1 MEEDRLALQKLIR
14 PLRRRLL
21 FFRWLRWCLIGL
33 SLGSGAA
40 AFVLAASR
48 LWPLPYAKLIACA
61 LLVTGLLA
69 AFIAAVRRGVS
80 LREAARV
87 IDKGEAEDAVLT
99 AMDNMREERA
109 CSEEEARMLLW
120 QRQDAIRAVERFVAN
135 LPQRVPWPAWSTW
148 RLGVYS
154 VSALYMLL
162 LVLFLLPN
170 PMDERATAMLA
181 LRERAAQLEEELDEL
196 IAEVDE
202 ETLPDEME
210 AELLQPLEELRSQ
223 LQDMNAE
230 GKLEEEL
237 REAIEELEQ
246 LRSEAETAV
255 KRLEAAAE
263 SMRDEPQLSDLG
275 QALQDRDMT
284 GMQRAIEAL
293 RSELHAL
300 EPAEREALAQALER
314 LAAEQPLQEGA
325 DDALSSALPAAAQQA
340 RAAGSGG
347 AATGEAAPGS
357 GADDGLAA
365 LEQALAH
372 GMSQGELERLARSV
386 SGQLSRSGGQVPAA
400 GESPPPGQSGGGD
413 GVAPGNDGSMQPG
426 AGDGGVSRD
435 GDGAGAEGVSESGNG
450 AGAGTGAGT
459 GNGAESGTDAGSGNG
474 TGAGT
479 GTGTGNGAG
488 ADTGAGT
495 GTGTGSGGASSGGG
509 AGTSSGSRTMVT
521 TPRTMAGE
529 GEDHSDGGPSSG
541 GDISN
546 SGPSIGN
553 EGVSRPYEEVFGEY
567 ARQAR
572 ESLSHS
578 SLPSSMQEK
587 IKRYFEA
594 IQPE

>member
-14 PLRRRLL
+14 PVRSRLL
-21 FFRWLRWCLIGL
+21 FFRWLQWCLTGL
-33 SLGSGAA
+33 ILGSGAA
-40 AFVLAASR
+40 SVVLAASR

-80 LREAARV
+80 LREAAKV

-99 AMDNMREERA
+99 AMDNMGKEGA
-109 CSEEEARMLLW
+109 CSEGEARLLLW

-135 LPQRVPWPAWSTW
+135 LPQRVPWPPWSTW

-154 VSALYMLL
+154 VSVLYTLL

-170 PMDERATAMLA
+170 PMDERASAMLA

-202 ETLPDEME
+202 ETLSDEME

-223 LQDMNAE
+223 LQDMSADGE
-230 GKLEEEL
+230 LEEEL
-237 REAIEELEQ
+237 RNAIERLEQ

-255 KRLEAAAE
+255 KRLEATAE
-263 SMRDEPQLSDLG
+263 AISDEAQLSDLG
-275 QALQDRDMT
+275 QALQDRDMK

-293 RSELHAL
+293 RSELQAL
-300 EPAEREALAQALER
+300 APAEREALARALER

-325 DDALSSALPAAAQQA
+325 DDALSSALMAAAQQA

-372 GMSQGELERLARSV
+372 GISQGELERLARDV
-386 SGQLSRSGGQVPAA
+386 SGQLSRSSGQVPAA
-400 GESPPPGQSGGGD
+400 GESPPPGRPGGGD
-413 GVAPGNDGSMQPG
+413 GGAPGNGGSDMQPG
-426 AGDGGVSRD
+426 SGSGNGDEV
-435 GDGAGAEGVSESGNG
+435 GAEGVNG
-450 AGAGTGAGT
+450 TDNGEGTGTGAGSGTDAGT
-459 GNGAESGTDAGSGNG
+459 GTGAESGTGAGSGNG
-474 TGAGT
+474 TG
-479 GTGTGNGAG
+479 
-488 ADTGAGT
+488 
-495 GTGTGSGGASSGGG
+495 SGGASTGGG
-509 AGTSSGSRTMVT
+509 AGTSSGSRTTVT
-521 TPRTMAGE
+521 TPRTMEGVGE
-529 GEDHSDGGPSSG
+529 GHWDGGPSTG
-541 GDISN
+541 GDISKG
-546 SGPSIGN
+546 GPSIGK
-553 EGVSRPYEEVFGEY
+553 EGVTRPYEEVFGEY
-567 ARQAR
+567 SRQAR
-572 ESLSHS
+572 ESLSRG

-587 IKRYFEA
+587 VKRYFEA